1 MPEINLI
8 TSAVKSRSVVA
19 SGGNIKNLFAEVN
32 EDESLTLYGTSGKL
46 LVATVGG
53 GGAIRGM
60 IAANNALYVVCENT
74 VYSVDSSYTV
84 TTIGTIN
91 TSNGLVSMATNG
103 LDVILVD
110 GVNGYLYNFTTGV
123 SSQITS
129 TDFPNGV
136 KYVDYLNGIYLVSG
150 NDTQFFYGSA
160 RFDGTSWDALDVGV
174 ADYKPDKLI
183 RPFVN
188 SSDLLN
194 FGTESIEYWTDTG
207 AADFPIER
215 SGNAFL
221 DVGCLSANSICRL
234 GSSVFFLG
242 QTSQGK
248 GSVYQIDG
256 YAHKRVSNHAI
267 EYAISQWTDAQNAYA
282 WAYSEEGHGFYVL
295 SCAGCPESLVY
306 DITNGIWHTRTWFND
321 GQHYS
326 DRANTYAFF
335 NGKHIVGDFD
345 NGNIYELSLDVY
357 TDDVYPIVR
366 EFTSAHTVTGKRA
379 FYSMIELRMESGVGL
394 SNGQGS
400 DPLIN
405 LSTSEDNG
413 RTWGSERQA
422 RIGALGEYLNRIYWP
437 RVGSGFNKSF
447 RIRMSDPV
455 KVALT
460 GARLEY
466 TQ

>member
-1 MPEINLI
+1 MPELNLI

-19 SGGNIKNLFAEVN
+19 SGGNIKNLFAEIN
-32 EDESLTLYGTSGKL
+32 EDQSITLYGTSGK
-46 LVATVGG
+46 VAVANVGL

-60 IAANNALYVVCENT
+60 IAANNFLYVVCEST
-74 VYSVDSSYTV
+74 VYRIDAAYVV

-91 TSNGLVSMATNG
+91 TSTGLVSMASNG
-103 LDVILVD
+103 LDVIIVD
-110 GVNGYLYNFTTGV
+110 GLYGYLVNFSTGLL
-123 SSQITS
+123 SRITAA
-129 TDFPNGV
+129 DFPNGV

-150 NDTQFFYGSA
+150 NNTQYFYGSA
-160 RFDGTSWDALDVGV
+160 RFDGTSWNALDVGV
-174 ADYKPDKLI
+174 ADYKPDNLI

-188 SSDLLN
+188 GSDLLN
-194 FGTESIEYWTDTG
+194 FGTVSIEYWSDTG

-221 DVGCLSANSICRL
+221 DVGVLAANSITRL
-234 GSSVFFLG
+234 GSSVLFLG
-242 QTSQGK
+242 QTSQGN
-248 GSVYQIDG
+248 GVVYQVDG
-256 YAHKRVSNHAI
+256 YSPKRISNHAI
-267 EYAISQWTDAQNAYA
+267 EYAIGQWTNASTAYA
-282 WAYSEEGHGFYVL
+282 WAYSEEGHNFYVL
-295 SCAGCPESLVY
+295 SCVGCPESLVF
-306 DITNGIWHTRTWFND
+306 DITTNMWHTRTWFND
-321 GQHYS
+321 GQHFS

-357 TDDVYPIVR
+357 VDDVYPIVR
-366 EFTSAHTVTGKRA
+366 EFTSQHTVTGKRA
-379 FYSMIELRMESGVGL
+379 FYSLIELRMESGVGL

>member
-1 MPEINLI
+1 MPELNLI
-8 TSAVKSRSVVA
+8 TSAVKSRSIAA
-19 SGGNIKNLFAEVN
+19 SGGNIKNLFAEIN
-32 EDESLTLYGTSGKL
+32 EDQSIALYGTSGK
-46 LVATVGG
+46 VAIANVGL

-60 IAANNALYVVCENT
+60 IAANNVLYVVCEDT
-74 VYSVDSSYTV
+74 VYSVNADYVV

-91 TSNGLVSMATNG
+91 TSTGLVSMASNG
-103 LDVILVD
+103 LDVIIVD
-110 GVNGYLYNFTTGV
+110 GLYGYLVNFSTGLL
-123 SSQITS
+123 SRITAP
-129 TDFPNGV
+129 DFPNGV

-150 NDTQFFYGSA
+150 NDSQYFYGSA
-160 RFDGTSWDALDVGV
+160 RFDGTSWNALDVGI

-188 SSDLLN
+188 GSDLLT
-194 FGTESIEYWTDTG
+194 FGTISIEYWNDTG

-221 DVGCLSANSICRL
+221 DVGCLAANSIHRL
-234 GSSVFFLG
+234 GSSVLFLG
-242 QTSQGK
+242 QTSQGQ
-248 GSVYQIDG
+248 GVVYQIDG
-256 YAHKRVSNHAI
+256 YSPKRVSTHAI
-267 EYAISQWTDAQNAYA
+267 EYAIGQWTNTSTAYA
-282 WAYSEEGHGFYVL
+282 WAYSEEGHNFYVL
-295 SCAGCPESLVY
+295 SCIGCPESLVY
-306 DITNGIWHTRTWFND
+306 DITTNMWHTRTWYND

-366 EFTSAHTVTGKRA
+366 EFTSQHTVTGKRA
-379 FYSMIELRMESGVGL
+379 FYSLIELRMESGVGL
-394 SNGQGS
+394 TTGQGS
-400 DPLIN
+400 DPLVN

-413 RTWGSERQA
+413 RVWGSERQA